1 MASIVV
7 SGDVLRHPRGSNLA
21 THLHYLIG
29 LRKLGHE
36 VIYLEDRGAGK
47 PGEPVVPSAGI
58 VLLQDLLRRCRVDVP
73 VVWVDPDAGLVGGM
87 VWPQLRRRLSKA
99 DLLLD
104 LGGHCWLE
112 ERSLPRRRVLI
123 DADSEADPRA
133 LAEAPHQ
140 LDHDLYFS
148 YRREPAT
155 LPDADW
161 LPTIPPV
168 VPRLWYGPPTR
179 AELPLRVWADAAA
192 APPGCGDVSAC
203 GPSPGQ
209 LLALPGRISPRPWMA
224 LPAAQA
230 DRAAELE
237 RAGWTVREEEQVDSS
252 LSSHRGAMIGSQAL
266 LSWRSHEDHARGVWF
281 TPSDACHLAAGR
293 PVIAGG
299 PDLDSWL
306 PTGTGLITFADLD
319 GAVAAVER
327 IQGELPRH
335 AAAARGVAERV
346 FHFRVVLP
354 SLLEQALPRR
364 LEAVA

>member
-7 SGDVLRHPRGSNLA
+7 TGDVLRRPRGTSLA

-29 LRKLGHE
+29 LRKLGHQ
-36 VIYLEDRGAGK
+36 VIYLEDRGAEA
-47 PGEPVVPSAGI
+47 PGEPVVPRSGI
-58 VLLQDLLRRCRVDVP
+58 VLLRDLLRRCRVDVP

-87 VWPQLRRRLSKA
+87 VWPQLRRRLAKA

-104 LGGHCWLE
+104 LGGHGWLE

-123 DADSEADPRA
+123 DVDCGTGA
-133 LAEAPHQ
+133 LGEPPHQ

-148 YRREPAT
+148 YRREPVA
-155 LPDADW
+155 LLDADW
-161 LPTIPPV
+161 QPTIPPV
-168 VPRLWYGPPTR
+168 VPRLWYGPPSR
-179 AELPLRVWADAAA
+179 AELPLRVWADAAGT
-192 APPGCGDVSAC
+192 PPGPGDARAC
-203 GPSPGQ
+203 GLSPWQ

-230 DRAAELE
+230 ELAGELE
-237 RAGWTVREEEQVDSS
+237 RAGWSIRDRDDADGS
-252 LSSHRGAMIGSQAL
+252 LSSHRGAMLGSQAL
-266 LSWRSHEDHARGVWF
+266 LSCRGGDAADGVWF
-281 TPSDACHLAAGR
+281 TGPDACHLAAGR
-293 PVIAGG
+293 PVIAAD

-306 PTGTGLITFADLD
+306 PTGAGLIAVNDLD

-335 AAAARGVAERV
+335 AAAARGIAERV

-364 LEAVA
+364 LQAAA